1 MKSLISQTVSLMHG
15 AGGKS
20 DLRMLGRYL
29 GLLAAIIILYSAAFH
44 ALMLMEGRQ
53 YSWITGVYWTLTV
66 MSTLGFGDITF
77 SSDLGRA
84 FSVVVLLSGILSLL
98 VVLPFAFIHFFYAP
112 WLEAQNRARAPRRL
126 PPGTRGHVILTHFNN
141 SAANLVGRLRQLGI
155 PAVVLVPD
163 FRQALELFDRG
174 YQVVV
179 GELNNP
185 DTYRDLQVHQ
195 AALVVVLNNDLAST
209 NIIYTIRERCEHV
222 VTVTNADQD
231 DSLDILE
238 LAGSTHVFQFH
249 KLLGRAMARRVLG
262 TSLEPNVI
270 GRFGALRIAEV
281 PAACLARRG
290 PNNTVVGS
298 TSSSKGT
305 RWGDSRNWYGIFNT
319 ILPPNSPSCGS
330 ERNALISASSYH
342 PGGVNVAMA
351 DGSVTFISD
360 TIDAGD
366 PTKFSG
372 EGMPGFTVGS
382 PQRYTGP
389 STYGVWGALGTRAGG
404 EAAAL
409 P

>member
-1 MKSLISQTVSLMHG
+1 MSMSVRSRH
-15 AGGKS
+15 
-20 DLRMLGRYL
+20 
-29 GLLAAIIILYSAAFH
+29 AATNGF
-44 ALMLMEGRQ
+44 
-53 YSWITGVYWTLTV
+53 TLV
-66 MSTLGFGDITF
+66 E
-77 SSDLGRA
+77 
-84 FSVVVLLSGILSLL
+84 LL
-98 VVLPFAFIHFFYAP
+98 VVIAIIGILIALLLPAVQAAREAARRSQSTNNLKQLVLAAHNFHDVHKRFPTGTKDPMWMDGYRRADTGGILNVVDIYSFRVSLLPFVEQQALYNMITGYLQQAAASNPYEWKTDDGEANIPLAWNANRMYDGKANPFVTQIPGYVCPSDIDSARGAASTVLGRTNYVGNRGDIQLYDTWHENRGFFAP
-112 WLEAQNRARAPRRL
+112 GDKLPLDIGAVRDGTSNTIFLSEVGTGRAD
-126 PPGTRGHVILTHFNN
+126 GTDIGLR
-141 SAANLVGRLRQLGI
+141 SAIVTD
-155 PAVVLVPD
+155 VLVDP
-163 FRQALELFDRG
+163 L
-174 YQVVV
+174 
-179 GELNNP
+179 
-185 DTYRDLQVHQ
+185 
-195 AALVVVLNNDLAST
+195 
-209 NIIYTIRERCEHV
+209 
-222 VTVTNADQD
+222 
-231 DSLDILE
+231 
-238 LAGSTHVFQFH
+238 
-249 KLLGRAMARRVLG
+249 
-262 TSLEPNVI
+262 
-270 GRFGALRIAEV
+270 AEV